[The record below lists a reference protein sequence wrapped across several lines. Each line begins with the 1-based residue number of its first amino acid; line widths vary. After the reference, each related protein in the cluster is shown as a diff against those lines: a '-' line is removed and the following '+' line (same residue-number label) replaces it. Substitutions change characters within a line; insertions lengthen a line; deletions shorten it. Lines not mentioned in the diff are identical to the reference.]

1 MPIGKGWG
9 TYVLNSNHERAICV
23 QSPHPLY
30 DINTHIEATEIFRR
44 SGAFFFMLAG
54 THRCANSEATQCDG
68 IFRGCGAVRYP
79 VSDMAHFVASVFQVT
94 HEAVSEYA
102 SQIYSLSI
110 HGHNRPEC
118 EDIFISSGLSGG
130 SKQILFDLKFNLK
143 NTGLTVAVAG
153 DSSSHCPLVGSTNVQ
168 GRFINGSAQPCT
180 VPGVTPTGYFIH
192 IEQSR
197 LVRDN
202 SSEYSKLIEAI
213 RLTINEK

>member
-1 MPIGKGWG
+1 MNAQFVFKVHIPYLTSIHISRQRRFSDVAVPFFLCWPEP
-9 TYVLNSNHERAICV
+9 TDVLIPKLHNV
-23 QSPHPLY
+23 
-30 DINTHIEATEIFRR
+30 TELFGDAVR
-44 SGAFFFMLAG
+44 
-54 THRCANSEATQCDG
+54 
-68 IFRGCGAVRYP
+68 VRYP

-180 VPGVTPTGYFIH
+180 APGVTPTGYFIH

>member
-1 MPIGKGWG
+1 MNAQFVFKVHIPYLTSIHISRQRRFSDVAVPFFLCWPEP
-9 TYVLNSNHERAICV
+9 TDVLIPKLHNV
-23 QSPHPLY
+23 
-30 DINTHIEATEIFRR
+30 TELF
-44 SGAFFFMLAG
+44 G
-54 THRCANSEATQCDG
+54 D
-68 IFRGCGAVRYP
+68 AVRYP
-79 VSDMAHFVASVFQVT
+79 VSDMAHFVASVFQIT

-130 SKQILFDLKFNLK
+130 SKQMLFDLKFNLN